1 MTEARR
7 ITETGQA
14 YNALFHKPFILS
26 IIRLPPFSYTP
37 GLGHE
42 LVPVL
47 LINSPKGSYNMT
59 KTRRI
64 PEAG

>member
-1 MTEARR
+1 MTKTRR

-47 LINSPKGSYNMT
+47 LKKLT
-59 KTRRI
+59 KRELQHDQDQAYT
-64 PEAG
+64 